1 MSKFLDNNSTAA
13 VILNV
18 ERGIGLFKFGF
29 MIIIIAIASCFQT
42 FANPSSTH
50 TKNRRKKKN
59 ELKKKKCLTA
69 ELALKLFL
77 AISQKLYQDSIRNVQ
92 RKHRILRIKIKRREN
107 KTR

>member
-1 MSKFLDNNSTAA
+1 MSTSFVTNRNRQSILRGSLVSKFLDNNSTAA

-50 TKNRRKKKN
+50 TKNRRKKK
-59 ELKKKKCLTA
+59 K
-69 ELALKLFL
+69 
-77 AISQKLYQDSIRNVQ
+77 
-92 RKHRILRIKIKRREN
+92 
-107 KTR
+107 